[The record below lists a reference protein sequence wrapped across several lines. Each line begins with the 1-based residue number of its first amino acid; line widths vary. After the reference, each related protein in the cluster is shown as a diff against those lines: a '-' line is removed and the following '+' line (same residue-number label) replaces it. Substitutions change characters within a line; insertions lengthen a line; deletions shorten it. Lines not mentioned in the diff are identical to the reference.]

1 MNNFSKYYDLFVGA
15 DYDTISDYINKQI
28 QMLKPDSELVCDLG
42 CGTANVTLRLAKSG
56 YDMIGIDSDEDM
68 LINAREKLER
78 SNINDVLLLNQN
90 ISEFELYGTVD
101 VIYSTLDSINYLI
114 YKKDLCSLFALVKN
128 YLNYDGLFI
137 FDINSEYKFKNI
149 LNDNCYVYQTKD
161 VFCCWQCSYD
171 FKTDICWHDLTYF
184 EKSKDGRYV
193 RSDCVQKQRFYSIDY
208 IRDLASRYSF
218 EILKINDNYTDMPVT
233 DKTERISFVM
243 KINK

>member
-15 DYDTISDYINKQI
+15 DYDTISDYIDKQI

-101 VIYSTLDSINYLI
+101 VIYST
-114 YKKDLCSLFALVKN
+114 
-128 YLNYDGLFI
+128 
-137 FDINSEYKFKNI
+137 
-149 LNDNCYVYQTKD
+149 
-161 VFCCWQCSYD
+161 
-171 FKTDICWHDLTYF
+171 
-184 EKSKDGRYV
+184 
-193 RSDCVQKQRFYSIDY
+193 
-208 IRDLASRYSF
+208 
-218 EILKINDNYTDMPVT
+218 
-233 DKTERISFVM
+233 
-243 KINK
+243 